1 MVFSGRQHTLL
12 AAMTADAKGRLPRQ
26 IPKASGGG
34 SHSVVAQQ
42 APPRKPVG
50 EATVLK
56 PPFTQV
62 AAGTNSSL

>member
-1 MVFSGRQHTLL
+1 MYLVFSGRQHTLL

-50 EATVLK
+50 
-56 PPFTQV
+56 
-62 AAGTNSSL
+62 